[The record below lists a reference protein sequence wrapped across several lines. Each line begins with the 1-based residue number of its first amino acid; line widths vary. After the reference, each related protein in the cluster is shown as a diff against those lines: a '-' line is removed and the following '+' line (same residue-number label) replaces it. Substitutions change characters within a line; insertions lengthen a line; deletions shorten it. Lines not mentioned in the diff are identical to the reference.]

1 MATFTVYCGSADN
14 LADEYIK
21 AAKDL
26 GSLLAL
32 NHNTLVFGG
41 GKTGLMG
48 AVADGALGSGGI
60 VIGVINEGLNTPA
73 LAHSGLTCMEVLPD
87 IQLRKTRMV
96 ALADAFIAL
105 PGGFGTFDELFET
118 LTLAQI
124 GLHHKPVGLL
134 NTRHYFDPLLA
145 MVDHAISEGF
155 IYPEHR
161 GLLCCSEDAPTL
173 LNILKDYRAPENLAR
188 WVDRDD
194 L

>member
-1 MATFTVYCGSADN
+1 MTTFTVYCGSADN

-26 GSLLAL
+26 GSLLAV
-32 NHNTLVFGG
+32 NHHTLVFGG

-48 AVADGALGSGGI
+48 AVADGALASGGI

-87 IQLRKTRMV
+87 LQMRKARM
-96 ALADAFIAL
+96 AAMADAFIAL

-118 LTLAQI
+118 LTNAQI
-124 GLHHKPVGLL
+124 GLHHKPIGLL
-134 NTRHYFDPLLA
+134 NVRHYFDPLLT
-145 MVDHAISEGF
+145 MVDHAIAEAF

-161 GLLCCSEDAPTL
+161 GMLCCSKDAPTL
-173 LNILKDYRAPENLAR
+173 LKMLKDYRAPENLAR

>member
-48 AVADGALGSGGI
+48 AVADGALESGGI

-145 MVDHAISEGF
+145 MVDHAICEGF

-173 LNILKDYRAPENLAR
+173 LKLLKDYRAPENLAR
-188 WVDRDD
+188 WVDRND